1 MPCQREPMVI
11 KEPTMSIATRERKHS
26 FPPMSSSNLS
36 SKSFWGMEMLRERE
50 ERRVTPSEGTR
61 LPPVTRGACPVE
73 TERLS
78 SSLPLDNPDYEKLY
92 FYRSRSYRPM
102 NRPTLTGLIGIPNS
116 HMKRR
121 RSCILPPLR
130 KNVSEDY

>member
-11 KEPTMSIATRERKHS
+11 KEPTIPIATRERKNS

-78 SSLPLDNPDYEKLY
+78 SLPLDIPDYEKLC
-92 FYRSRSYRPM
+92 YRSRSYRPI

-121 RSCILPPLR
+121 KSCTLPPLR
-130 KNVSEDY
+130 RNIPEDH